1 MLPQYYYTV
10 MVKEYMINDCF
21 FHITKLFYFSCKH
34 ETNLW
39 KVQQSLTFSRS
50 LKYKHFSSVLLS
62 GEFFD
67 VVLWVEGE
75 LIAAPFWSGTFR
87 KSDRNLLNQYEMLFQ
102 LPTAELSAAC
112 KAEDRRSA
120 ETALVPPLLPSL
132 PPNNGGSVLRLAT
145 MNLEQGFSV
154 WGGCSRNGI
163 SPTADNP

>member
-1 MLPQYYYTV
+1 M
-10 MVKEYMINDCF
+10 
-21 FHITKLFYFSCKH
+21 
-34 ETNLW
+34 
-39 KVQQSLTFSRS
+39 
-50 LKYKHFSSVLLS
+50 LLS

-75 LIAAPFWSGTFR
+75 LIAAPFWSGIFLEKVTE
-87 KSDRNLLNQYEMLFQ
+87 KLLNQYDMVFQ
-102 LPTAELSAAC
+102 LPTAELSAARE
-112 KAEDRRSA
+112 AEDRRSA

-163 SPTADNP
+163 NPTADNP